1 MKNMSRRRCR
11 VIYLFFFFFKS
22 RFSRRKEAETSERN
36 VATTVVRQPWKEKE
50 ALEDI
55 FSGRRKRI
63 IVGSVYKDISISHTT
78 IILDPFPDFPLLI
91 CFPCSW
97 TSSLDKKSIRNFRVW
112 EFQSVFLF
120 LSHWLQL
127 FMINLWLFF
136 IDGYFFLFNF

>member
-1 MKNMSRRRCR
+1 MSSY
-11 VIYLFFFFFKS
+11 ISFFFFFKS
-22 RFSRRKEAETSERN
+22 RFSRRKEAETSEHD

-112 EFQSVFLF
+112 ESFKVYFFFCRIDCSRFIYDKLVIIFYRWIF
-120 LSHWLQL
+120 
-127 FMINLWLFF
+127 FF
-136 IDGYFFLFNF
+136 I